1 MRLFAL
7 VSLGV
12 LTATASLS
20 AQTKDSPHVAASLLS
35 PGMFS
40 TLGSQ
45 IVDQNQNPVRLACV
59 YWPGMNGEDGALY
72 NLSGPLNGIQANVD
86 QMAATG
92 FNCIRVDINNISLHD
107 SGTAAFVDQLDQM
120 VAAAGKD
127 NLRVII
133 VDHDNEGNYGSN
145 DNYTN
150 DCAAQQ
156 SNGIWYDLG
165 GASNGTDGCNDP
177 GHTTQ
182 ATFEGD
188 WVWTANH
195 FANNDTVI
203 GYDLWNEPLSYG
215 DSTWGDGSDRDIHLM
230 YETVGSEILAYDPSK
245 LIFAECPQNYGP
257 ATLYDGVTS
266 GNAPWG
272 DCTGVK
278 KKPVVFTVNGVQITN
293 KVVYDVHL
301 YPNSIDGIAS
311 LFGGSSS
318 SSSAIEAMNYS
329 FGFLES
335 QNIAP
340 VWDGESGSGLQVNP
354 DDMDWAEMLD
364 NYLNGDLGSQGGPT
378 FSGNQQG
385 MGIAWMDWGTQS
397 PSSQEALGILNS
409 DGSIN
414 QAQLNVV
421 VPLLY
426 APK

>member
-1 MRLFAL
+1 MKLFAL

-20 AQTKDSPHVAASLLS
+20 AQTPSLL
-35 PGMFS
+35 PAGMFS
-40 TLGSQ
+40 TLGNQ
-45 IVDQNQNPVRLACV
+45 LVDQNQNPVRLACV
-59 YWPGMNGEDGALY
+59 YWPGMNGEDGVLY
-72 NLSGPLNGIQANVD
+72 NLNGPLNGIQANVD
-86 QMAATG
+86 QIAATG

-120 VAAAGKD
+120 VAAAGND

-165 GASNGTDGCNDP
+165 GASNGTDNCNDP

-195 FANNDTVI
+195 FAHNNTVI

-230 YETVGSEILAYDPSK
+230 YQTVGSAMLGYDPSK

-278 KKPVVFTVNGVQITN
+278 STPVVFTVNGVQITN

-301 YPNSIDGIAS
+301 YPNSVSGIAS

-318 SSSAIEAMNYS
+318 SPSAIAAMNYS

-354 DDMDWAEMLD
+354 DDTDWAEMLD
-364 NYLNGDLGSQGGPT
+364 NYLNGGLGSQGGPT

-397 PSSQEALGILNS
+397 PNSTEALGIFNP
-409 DGSIN
+409 DGSIS
-414 QAQLNVV
+414 QQQLDIVT
-421 VPLLY
+421 PLLY
-426 APK
+426 YPK